1 MAEVQRDTLGS
12 TEDTLRFLD
21 MVGLFGSQAMI
32 ALGKLANPATG
43 KAEKNLPA
51 ARLFID
57 TLEMLEHK
65 TKGNLN
71 SDETKVLHATL
82 TDLRLMFVE
91 EAKEGQ
97 GTKDEGQKAAGQELK
112 TEESAQVSSK
122 DEASPEE
129 DKVKFHKKYES

>member
-1 MAEVQRDTLGS
+1 MAEVQQDTLGS

-21 MVGLFGSQAMI
+21 MVGLFGTQAMI

-71 SDETKVLHATL
+71 SDETKVLQATL

-91 EAKEGQ
+91 ESRQKES
-97 GTKDEGQKAAGQELK
+97 TKDEGQRA
-112 TEESAQVSSK
+112 K
-122 DEASPEE
+122 DEEQKEKTGDSSPSAS
-129 DKVKFHKKYES
+129 S

>member
-21 MVGLFGSQAMI
+21 MVGLFGTQAMI

-71 SDETKVLHATL
+71 SDETKVLQATL

-91 EAKEGQ
+91 ESRGGQ
-97 GTKDEGQKAAGQELK
+97 GTKDEGEKQTEQEPN
-112 TEESAQVSSK
+112 SSVP
-122 DEASPEE
+122 S
-129 DKVKFHKKYES
+129 

>member
-1 MAEVQRDTLGS
+1 MAEVQQDTQGS

-21 MVGLFGSQAMI
+21 MVGLFGTQAMI

-57 TLEMLEHK
+57 TLEMLDSK

-91 EAKEGQ
+91 EAKSPQATEKPAEPAKPAEG
-97 GTKDEGQKAAGQELK
+97 AA
-112 TEESAQVSSK
+112 
-122 DEASPEE
+122 DDP
-129 DKVKFHKKYES
+129 KVKFRKSYD